1 MESFMLSM
9 IGGIVG
15 ILIGLILSYAL
26 CTMMETSFVISIGAI
41 ALGAGFSAAVGII
54 FGWAPAR
61 KASKLNPID
70 ALRSM

>member
-15 ILIGLILSYAL
+15 ILIGLILSYTL
-26 CTMMETSFVISIGAI
+26 CTMMETSFVISVGAI